1 LEPFFRQLSDKYKGQ
16 LKIVIKHFPL
26 TRHKFA
32 RKAAQASLAAH
43 EQGKFW
49 EFHTKLFENY
59 QSLNDDKLVQ
69 IAGELKL
76 DIDKLQSDMNL
87 PKIQRIISRD
97 IQNGRRIGVKG
108 TPTIF
113 INGKRTI
120 LRNPDE
126 FIEKIDSELKKKNKT
141 L

>member
-1 LEPFFRQLSDKYKGQ
+1 M
-16 LKIVIKHFPL
+16 
-26 TRHKFA
+26 
-32 RKAAQASLAAH
+32 
-43 EQGKFW
+43 
-49 EFHTKLFENY
+49 
-59 QSLNDDKLVQ
+59 VQ

-126 FIEKIDSELKKKNKT
+126 FIEKIDSELKKNNKT